1 MLYLFSLK
9 LDIDTEHNY
18 WKVCCTGHQKKQDR
32 EDDEGDM
39 RISGEYKFS
48 EVMEDEGLEDRDWE
62 KRLQR
67 KLKFANP

>member
-1 MLYLFSLK
+1 
-9 LDIDTEHNY
+9 
-18 WKVCCTGHQKKQDR
+18 VCCTGHQKKQDR